1 MFWSN
6 FIDCCNKKGVSP
18 NVAAAAVGIK
28 SSGSVTGWK
37 NGAIPRQSVINRLAD
52 YFGVDV
58 NDLVRDDG
66 PDAGESAFF
75 DQFDMLSRKC
85 GKTPNGVAKEL
96 NIPSSSVTQWRHG
109 VTPRPQTLQLIS
121 NYFGVSVEYL
131 LTGAGPGDIK
141 KERPAENGEALEK
154 DLPEDIQ
161 QLLSICRQNPAL
173 ASALLSVARQIEKGQ
188 AGPGSG
194 GRE

>member
-1 MFWSN
+1 M
-6 FIDCCNKKGVSP
+6 
-18 NVAAAAVGIK
+18 
-28 SSGSVTGWK
+28 
-37 NGAIPRQSVINRLAD
+37 
-52 YFGVDV
+52 
-58 NDLVRDDG
+58 
-66 PDAGESAFF
+66 FF
-75 DQFDMLSRKC
+75 DQYAALCKAK

-96 NIPSSSVTQWRHG
+96 GLPSSSVTQWRQG
-109 VTPRPQTLQLIS
+109 GTPRPQTLQKIAD
-121 NYFGVSVEYL
+121 YFSVSVEHL

-188 AGPGSG
+188 AGPDSNGKV
-194 GRE
+194 